1 MRFLFIV
8 MLLFVYSCDDNP
20 TISQEDD
27 FTSIL
32 LTDQQG
38 NSIGYEGNEN
48 NYGGCISA
56 SDLLVSYP
64 YPNPSVEFSIDV
76 GASFTSADI
85 TITVINDSYEH
96 IATLF
101 DSHLLPFQEFST
113 SWTGL
118 DFNYNQT
125 PNGYYRMLVTSSNGD
140 EICYFNLK
148 KLP

>member
-1 MRFLFIV
+1 MRYLLPI
-8 MLLFVYSCDDNP
+8 LCLFVFSCDNNP
-20 TISQEDD
+20 TMSQEDD

-32 LTDQQG
+32 VTDEQG
-38 NSIGYEGNEN
+38 NHMGYEGNEN
-48 NYGGCISA
+48 NYGGCISS
-56 SDLLVSYP
+56 SDLSVSYP
-64 YPNPSVEFSIDV
+64 YPNPSMEFSIDV

-101 DSHLLPFQEFST
+101 DSTIPPFGAYSV
-113 SWTGL
+113 SWSGL

-125 PNGYYRMLVTSSNGD
+125 PNGYYRMLVNSSNGD